1 MRLNRTSCTFII
13 CLVCNACFNLRAE
26 IVLEAS
32 GVSYDPKSG
41 IVKAHGDVHVTQT
54 FENSIKIRELY
65 SDSIEYNKKTGDII
79 LYGDSIMKEPNG
91 DVLTA
96 KNIILGKKFK
106 DAIAETLIVVLK
118 DSSKIKAKKGKKSSN
133 LYTFDN
139 VSYSPCRETSCS
151 HPLWDLVADKA
162 VYDREKKKFI
172 YKNVKLRIKGQ
183 SILFSPYFEHPSFEV
198 KQKTGFLTPVFR
210 RNSDIGFLMGFP
222 LYIAISPDRSLKFT
236 PFLNSKRRFFSLAEY
251 KQLFEKAD
259 FEFSSSFL
267 SKGKKKSI
275 NGELTDEEKKAKEEI
290 ERRERHTRWHVD
302 ALIKSHQ
309 LENKRVTI
317 RLNRASDMTYKSK
330 YPVMHSHHK
339 SIYTEKKYNDSHVTL
354 DFYNKNYFLTTEAH
368 VYQTDEKETAPAVFP
383 HINFNTRG
391 NALGGEISFDSD
403 TMYLTRNEKKTEIC
417 AEKFFR
423 SSNTLKWQKL
433 TNFAPFLLDFNSAIR
448 TDTFDISKT
457 NEEADKNNKVQKT
470 FPIFEN
476 QISLS
481 APLESKFN
489 SQMSIWNPT
498 ISFSSVQTSSKRANI
513 KQREDSVFDNF
524 SDLNLHSIRRFG
536 GYDSVE
542 RGERL
547 SIGIENST
555 YNIKRRWLNFYVG
568 KSFATSNGDDERFK
582 GRDSIVGRAV
592 LKPNEIFS
600 LRTRFVGIPILE
612 DIRQFETG
620 VTGKYHKITAG
631 ITYMYDKNINFTQEK
646 GISQLGIN
654 CGYKFNEF
662 WKISASQI
670 VNLTSHG
677 GKHNLAHSIFASYS
691 DECFK
696 LDFGIFRTNFRH
708 KDIKPKTGIIL
719 TIHFKNLGNF
729 TRSGKRDMYNE
740 EVGTVE

>member
-1 MRLNRTSCTFII
+1 MHLNKISSLFFI
-13 CLVCNACFNLRAE
+13 CLIFNASLNLRAE

-32 GVSYDPKSG
+32 GVSYDPSIG
-41 IVKAHGDVHVTQT
+41 IVRAHGDVHVIQT
-54 FENSIKIRELY
+54 FENSVRTRELY
-65 SDSIEYNKKTGDII
+65 SDSIEYNRKTGSIK
-79 LYGDSIMKEPNG
+79 LHGDSIMKEPNG

-118 DSSKIKAKKGKKSSN
+118 DSSKIKAQKGKKSSN
-133 LYTFDN
+133 IYTFDN
-139 VSYSPCRETSCS
+139 VSYSPCKETSCS

-162 VYDREKKKFI
+162 VYDKDKKKFI
-172 YKNVKLRIKGQ
+172 YKNVRLRIKGQ
-183 SILFSPYFEHPSFEV
+183 SILFSPYFEHPSFDV
-198 KQKTGFLTPVFR
+198 KQKTGFLTPIFR
-210 RNSDIGFLMGFP
+210 RNSDIGLLAGFP
-222 LYIAISPDRSLKFT
+222 LYIAISPDKSLKFT
-236 PFLNSKRRFFSLAEY
+236 PFFNSKRRFFSLAEY

-275 NGELTDEEKKAKEEI
+275 SEELNAEEKKEKEEI
-290 ERRERHTRWHVD
+290 ERREKRSRWHID

-330 YPVMHSHHK
+330 YPVIHSRHK
-339 SIYTEKKYNDSHVTL
+339 SIYTEKKYNDSNIAL
-354 DFYNKNYFLTTEAH
+354 DFYNKNYYLTTDAH

-383 HINFNTRG
+383 HINFNTRM
-391 NALGGEISFDSD
+391 NALNGELSFDSD

-433 TNFAPFLLDFNSAIR
+433 TNFAPFLLDFNAAIR

-457 NEEADKNNKVQKT
+457 NDESDKSNKVQKT
-470 FPIFEN
+470 FPVFEN
-476 QISLS
+476 QVSLS
-481 APLESKFN
+481 IPLESQFKR
-489 SQMSIWNPT
+489 QMSIWNPT
-498 ISFSSVQTSSKRANI
+498 ISFSSVQTSSERANI
-513 KQREDSVFDNF
+513 KQHEDSVFDNF

-536 GYDSVE
+536 RYDSLE

-547 SIGIENST
+547 AVGIENST
-555 YNIKRRWLNFYVG
+555 YNTKRRWLNFYIG

-582 GRDSIVGRAV
+582 SRDSLVGRIV

-600 LRTRFVGIPILE
+600 LRTRFVGMPILE
-612 DIRQFETG
+612 TIRQFESG
-620 VTGKYHKITAG
+620 VTGKYRNITAG
-631 ITYMYDKNINFTQEK
+631 ITYMYDKHIKFTQEK
-646 GISQLGIN
+646 GLSQLGIN

-662 WKISASQI
+662 WKISMSQI

-696 LDFGIFRTNFRH
+696 LEFGIFRTNFKH

-719 TIHFKNLGNF
+719 TIYFKNLGNL

>member
-1 MRLNRTSCTFII
+1 MNRISYLFFI
-13 CLVCNACFNLRAE
+13 CLIYKACFNLKAE
-26 IVLEAS
+26 IVLEAA

-41 IVKAHGDVHVTQT
+41 IVSAHGDVHVTQT
-54 FENSIKIRELY
+54 FENSIKTRELY
-65 SDSIEYNKKTGDII
+65 SDSIEYNRKTGSIK
-79 LYGDSIMKEPNG
+79 LHGTSIMKEPNG

-96 KNIILGKKFK
+96 KNIILEKKFK

-118 DSSKIKAKKGKKSSN
+118 DSSKIKARKGNKSSN
-133 LYTFDN
+133 IYTFDN
-139 VSYSPCRETSCS
+139 VSYSPCKETSCS

-162 VYDREKKKFI
+162 VYDKDKKKFI
-172 YKNVKLRIKGQ
+172 YKNVRLRIKGT
-183 SILFSPYFEHPSFEV
+183 SILFLPYFEHPSFEI
-198 KQKTGFLTPVFR
+198 KRKTGFLTPIFR
-210 RNSDIGFLMGFP
+210 RNSDIGLLTGFP
-222 LYIAISPDRSLKFT
+222 LYIAVSPDKSLKFT

-267 SKGKKKSI
+267 SNGKKKSI
-275 NGELTDEEKKAKEEI
+275 SEELTAEEKKEKKEI
-290 ERRERHTRWHVD
+290 ERRERRARWHID

-309 LENKRVTI
+309 LENKRISI

-330 YPVMHSHHK
+330 YPVMHSSHK
-339 SIYTEKKYNDSHVTL
+339 AIYTEKKYNDSNIML

-368 VYQTDEKETAPAVFP
+368 IYQTDEKESAPAIVP

-391 NALGGEISFDSD
+391 DVLSGELSFDSD
-403 TMYLTRNEKKTEIC
+403 TMYLTRNEQKTEIC

-433 TNFAPFLLDFNSAIR
+433 TNIAPFLLNFNSAIR
-448 TDTFDISKT
+448 TDTFDISET
-457 NEEADKNNKVQKT
+457 NDEADKSNKVQKT
-470 FPIFEN
+470 FPILEN
-476 QISLS
+476 QVSLS
-481 APLESKFN
+481 IPLESQFRH
-489 SQMSIWNPT
+489 QISIWNPT
-498 ISFSSVQTSSKRANI
+498 ISFNSVQTSSKRANI

-536 GYDSVE
+536 RYDSIE

-547 SIGIENST
+547 SLGIENSI
-555 YNIKRRWLNFYVG
+555 YNAKRRWLNFYVG
-568 KSFATSNGDDERFK
+568 KSFVTSNGDDERFK
-582 GRDSIVGRAV
+582 SRDVLVGRFV
-592 LKPNEIFS
+592 FRPTEIFS
-600 LRTRFVGIPILE
+600 LRTRFVGMPILE

-620 VTGKYHKITAG
+620 VTGKYHNITAG
-631 ITYMYDKNINFTQEK
+631 VTYMYDKHIAFTQEK
-646 GISQLGIN
+646 GISQLGLN

-662 WKISASQI
+662 WKISMSQI
-670 VNLTSHG
+670 FNLTSHG

-696 LDFGIFRTNFRH
+696 LDFGIFRTNFKH

-740 EVGTVE
+740 EVATVE